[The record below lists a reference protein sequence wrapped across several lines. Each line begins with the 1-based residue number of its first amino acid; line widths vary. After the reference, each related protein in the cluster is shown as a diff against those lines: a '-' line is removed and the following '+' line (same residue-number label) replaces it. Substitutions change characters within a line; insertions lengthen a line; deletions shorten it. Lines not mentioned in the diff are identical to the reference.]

1 MCVLLSSDYSKH
13 DGGNIEPESPMDSY
27 NATACYSRVHT
38 WPHSSAAM
46 FHIQSRLAE
55 GALPRAGCPFN
66 SGASTVFR
74 YWWASSYACIVT
86 ARMLSFAAGL
96 VLPCF
101 ILGLQVWS
109 MLVLMLVLLQLLL
122 CLWHTAPQL
131 LQQNRLKLT
140 CVHSA

>member
-1 MCVLLSSDYSKH
+1 
-13 DGGNIEPESPMDSY
+13 MDSY

-101 ILGLQVWS
+101 ILGLQRVGG
-109 MLVLMLVLLQLLL
+109 VIHAVKGKQTVRKCLMKGASEGVV
-122 CLWHTAPQL
+122 T
-131 LQQNRLKLT
+131 
-140 CVHSA
+140 